1 MTPNIHAP
9 QGQTTQGPPSNTRQG
24 ESAPVRLLWLKRT
37 VILIATT
44 LIAVNFWTGAP
55 LAALW
60 IGSRVIG
67 QGELT
72 MTAVFVV
79 VAALAMLL
87 GVMALALTW
96 LSARYDDLT
105 GRPTGERRTLPWLRS
120 MRGEEVDLIR
130 KKRGT
135 TALETIV
142 VANTVTA
149 VIALEI
155 WFFFFAKNPLPG

>member
-1 MTPNIHAP
+1 VTPDDRAR
-9 QGQTTQGPPSNTRQG
+9 QKRTAQDSPSNTGQG
-24 ESAPVRLLWLKRT
+24 TSAPVRLFGLRRT
-37 VILIATT
+37 LILIATT
-44 LIAVNFWTGAP
+44 LLAINFWTGAP

-60 IGSRVIG
+60 IGSRVLG
-67 QGELT
+67 RGALT

-79 VAALAMLL
+79 VAALAVLL
-87 GVMALALTW
+87 GAMAFALTW
-96 LSARYDDLT
+96 LSARYDTLI

-120 MRGEEVDLIR
+120 MRAEEADLLR

-155 WFFFFAKNPLPG
+155 WFFFFARNPSP